1 MDPILNKFVSWLIV
15 FSVMLN
21 LIFLCFILI
30 DINNIFADLGN
41 IWEEFIKYHKR
52 IYDLEILAFRKTGIE
67 I

>member
-52 IYDLEILAFRKTGIE
+52 IYDLEILLIA
-67 I
+67 